1 MNNELHSLPEALA
14 AELRQLTSSL
24 APQPQSTELSVG
36 ERLGHSLQQVE
47 PAINRALLH
56 VAQASPELLV
66 AMVLAHLG
74 VTSIEVMET
83 EENYEDR
90 VVKLNNGSYSYSDV
104 QPIVTRKTITRS
116 VRLGTSDRATI
127 GRLR

>member
-24 APQPQSTELSVG
+24 APQPQSSELSIG
-36 ERLGHSLQQVE
+36 ERLGKPIQQAE
-47 PAINRALLH
+47 PAMNRALLH

-66 AMVLAHLG
+66 AVLLAHAG
-74 VTSIEVMET
+74 ITSIELVESEETCEDKVVTLMNGGYSSME
-83 EENYEDR
+83 
-90 VVKLNNGSYSYSDV
+90 VHPMVK
-104 QPIVTRKTITRS
+104 RKTISRS
-116 VRLGTSDRATI
+116 VRLGTGDRATI

>member
-24 APQPQSTELSVG
+24 APQPQGSDLSISERVG
-36 ERLGHSLQQVE
+36 QTPQQVE
-47 PAINRALLH
+47 PAMNRALLH

-66 AMVLAHLG
+66 AMLLAHAG
-74 VTSIEVMET
+74 ITSIEVVET
-83 EENYEDR
+83 EETCEDK
-90 VVKLNNGSYSYSDV
+90 VVSLMNGSYSYTEV
-104 QPIVTRKTITRS
+104 QPMVKRKTISRS

>member
-24 APQPQSTELSVG
+24 SPQPQSTELSIG
-36 ERLGHSLQQVE
+36 ERLGQPLQQVE
-47 PAINRALLH
+47 PATNRALLH

-66 AMVLAHLG
+66 ALILANLG
-74 VTSIEVMET
+74 ITSIEVVET
-83 EENYEDR
+83 EENYEDK
-90 VVKLNNGSYSYSDV
+90 VVTLDNGSYSYSEV
-104 QPIVTRKTITRS
+104 QPIVTRKSISRS
-116 VRLGTSDRATI
+116 VRLGTSDRTTI